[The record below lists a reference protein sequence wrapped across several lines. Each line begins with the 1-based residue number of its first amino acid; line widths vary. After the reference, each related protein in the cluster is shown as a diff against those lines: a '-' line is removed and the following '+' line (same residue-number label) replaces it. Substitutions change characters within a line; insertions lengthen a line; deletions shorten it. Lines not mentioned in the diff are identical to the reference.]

1 MTYSVKTIHTV
12 KNGNHSLGNRLGR
25 EAVLLDFSV
34 IRVSKLTGAT
44 RQTVYNW
51 FIGGEVIAP
60 YRATVEKLLDILQ
73 NSPTADSA
81 WTRACQEFNRTA

>member
-1 MTYSVKTIHTV
+1 MTYSVKTIHAV
-12 KNGNHSLGNRLGR
+12 KNGNHSLGNKLGR
-25 EAVLLDFSV
+25 EAVSLDFSV

-60 YRATVEKLLDILQ
+60 YRASVEKLLDILN
-73 NSPTADSA
+73 NSSTADAA
-81 WTRACQEFNRTA
+81 WTRACQEFNLQA